1 MSANTNDM
9 AGVTASFTSGGLAI
23 GSTTS
28 QFSTAAA
35 ITYAINGRLYSK
47 GITATQALTIEDN
60 TSPNPLT
67 PDTFVSLAANQ
78 ACTFLI
84 TLDTAGTF
92 RVVQGPIV
100 DSSATLIPVGVL
112 PDARAVCG
120 VIKVVTNASG
130 TFVPGTTAFNNAN
143 VTTTYINMAA
153 HPGGAI

>member
-1 MSANTNDM
+1 MSQNVNDL
-9 AGVTASFTSGGLAI
+9 AGLTASLTSGGLAI

-35 ITYAINGRLYSK
+35 ITYAIDGRLYSK
-47 GITATQALTIEDN
+47 GITATQALVIEDN

-67 PDTFVSLAANQ
+67 PDSFVSLGASQ

-84 TLDTAGTF
+84 TLDTSGNF

-100 DSSATLIPVGVL
+100 DASATKVPVGQL
-112 PDARAVCG
+112 PDSRAVCG
-120 VIKVVTNASG
+120 IIKVVTGATGS
-130 TFVPGTTAFNNAN
+130 FVPTSTAFSAAG